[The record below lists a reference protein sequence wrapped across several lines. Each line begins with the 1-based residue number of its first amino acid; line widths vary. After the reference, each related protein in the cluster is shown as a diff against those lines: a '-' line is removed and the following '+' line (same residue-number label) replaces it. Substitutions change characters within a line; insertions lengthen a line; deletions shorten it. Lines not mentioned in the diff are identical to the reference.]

1 MLLLLQ
7 GAGLTLQLGRAALQW
22 AVHEEHGILTV
33 KLLLQDMSAAA
44 GNVQLQL
51 PSLTL
56 ASAACLAAVQHAEQH
71 IDQGL
76 CDD

>member
-51 PSLTL
+51 PSLT
-56 ASAACLAAVQHAEQH
+56 
-71 IDQGL
+71 
-76 CDD
+76 